1 MSKNRLLRLLPVLL
15 AILLV
20 FSVSVFAPFAEPD
33 DTSSETTASEVTS
46 SEETASDASSDT
58 ASSEA
63 TTTEE
68 TSSEATSSEA
78 TSSEATSSEAAS
90 EGTSTEATS
99 DEGTSSEAVSDAESD
114 AAEEETGSNI
124 PWKLIIS
131 LIVIVV
137 IVAVL
142 FILAKTNSK
151 LGQRIAKFFKDY
163 KSEISKI
170 SWMPRNELVRST
182 LVVLAVIVASAVAI
196 GLLDFLFSTL
206 VKLLSFGN

>member
-33 DTSSETTASEVTS
+33 DTSSETTASE
-46 SEETASDASSDT
+46 
-58 ASSEA
+58 
-63 TTTEE
+63 
-68 TSSEATSSEA
+68 ATSSEA
-78 TSSEATSSEAAS
+78 DS

>member
-15 AILLV
+15 ALLLV

-33 DTSSETTASEVTS
+33 DTSTEATSSEVTS
-46 SEETASDASSDT
+46 SEATSEEASSDASSEAVAEESSADGE
-58 ASSEA
+58 SEA
-63 TTTEE
+63 
-68 TSSEATSSEA
+68 
-78 TSSEATSSEAAS
+78 
-90 EGTSTEATS
+90 STDEEATS
-99 DEGTSSEAVSDAESD
+99 DAENG
-114 AAEEETGSNI
+114 ATEEEAASSI

-137 IVAVL
+137 VVAIL

-182 LVVLAVIVASAVAI
+182 LVVLAVIVASAIVI
-196 GLLDFLFSTL
+196 GLLDLLFSFL
-206 VKLLSFGN
+206 VGLLSFGN

>member
-15 AILLV
+15 ALLLV

-33 DTSSETTASEVTS
+33 DTSSEAISSEVTS
-46 SEETASDASSDT
+46 SEASSEETSSDASSE
-58 ASSEA
+58 AVAEESSADGE
-63 TTTEE
+63 
-68 TSSEATSSEA
+68 SEATSE
-78 TSSEATSSEAAS
+78 
-90 EGTSTEATS
+90 
-99 DEGTSSEAVSDAESD
+99 AESG
-114 AAEEETGSNI
+114 ATEEEAGSSI

-137 IVAVL
+137 VVAVL

-163 KSEISKI
+163 KSEIGKI

-182 LVVLAVIVASAVAI
+182 LVVLAVIVASAIVI
-196 GLLDFLFSTL
+196 GLLDLLFSFL
-206 VKLLSFGN
+206 VGLLSFGN

>member
-68 TSSEATSSEA
+68 TSSEA

-182 LVVLAVIVASAVAI
+182 LVVLAVIGRNRIAGFPVLYVGKTAFVW
-196 GLLDFLFSTL
+196 
-206 VKLLSFGN
+206 